1 MLSYN
6 KNKWKKVR
14 NVNLDGEAFF
24 KVEKGSTFNVI
35 TKSGLVTVYGT
46 EFNVKQRDHFF
57 EVICF
62 EGSVGVTYNNK
73 TTTLKPGEEFLV
85 LNNNITSK
93 DKTIRKSPS
102 WVNNISQFK
111 SLPFKQV
118 LLEFERQYD
127 VTIDYKNINTNRLF
141 TGSFTH
147 NNINVALKS
156 ITLPMGLTYNKLDK
170 TITLKSD

>member
-1 MLSYN
+1 M
-6 KNKWKKVR
+6 
-14 NVNLDGEAFF
+14 
-24 KVEKGSTFNVI
+24 
-35 TKSGLVTVYGT
+35 
-46 EFNVKQRDHFF
+46 
-57 EVICF
+57 
-62 EGSVGVTYNNK
+62 
-73 TTTLKPGEEFLV
+73 
-85 LNNNITSK
+85 
-93 DKTIRKSPS
+93 
-102 WVNNISQFK
+102 
-111 SLPFKQV
+111 PFKQV